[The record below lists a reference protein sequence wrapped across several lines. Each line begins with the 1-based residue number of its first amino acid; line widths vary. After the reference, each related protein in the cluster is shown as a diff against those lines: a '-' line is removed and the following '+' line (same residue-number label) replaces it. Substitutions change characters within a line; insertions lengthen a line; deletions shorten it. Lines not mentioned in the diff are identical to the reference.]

1 MTILDILRLVWGASC
16 CFEADFDAES
26 VVGLTFRHAPRG
38 FVTFRTEEQA
48 QKALTLHGRQ
58 FEGGSLVVRLAH
70 GKNQKGGH
78 SDQLFSHAMRWGEG
92 RERRGAEAK

>member
-1 MTILDILRLVWGASC
+1 M
-16 CFEADFDAES
+16 
-26 VVGLTFRHAPRG
+26 
-38 FVTFRTEEQA
+38 TFRTEEQA

-78 SDQLFSHAMRWGEG
+78 
-92 RERRGAEAK
+92 